1 MHVRR
6 TDKSKEADPVA
17 LEKYVEQIEDYFDI
31 SKAEGHGRKKVFL
44 ATDEP
49 EIAEKMELRTEFE
62 TIVNKSSVNLGN
74 HDKNRYS
81 LAGQLSIAKDV
92 IYLSL
97 ADFMVCTFSSNVCRV
112 AYALRMAN
120 KSLIGHLYEVV
131 SLDSDWFILQEY
143 QKIYLAKHDSI
154 KYQGLQFKQ
163 GELHDR

>member
-6 TDKSKEADPVA
+6 TDKGKEAVPVE
-17 LEKYVEQIEDYFDI
+17 LDFYIEQIEDYFDI
-31 SKAEGHGRKKVFL
+31 SKAEGQELAIKKIFL
-44 ATDEP
+44 ATDAP
-49 EIAEKMELRTEFE
+49 DIVTQMEEQLVEFE
-62 TIVNKSSVNLGN
+62 MIVNKSSVNLGN

-120 KSLIGHLYEVV
+120 RPLIGHLYEVV

-143 QKIYLAKHDSI
+143 QKFYFAKHDSI

-163 GELHDR
+163 GKQ